1 MNTRDAPSYAGHVK
15 ILFKLN
21 HCFLRVVDEQMR
33 HIKDAEEEFLFREG
47 DEVPTFRST
56 YNLYNY
62 QNLDKIEKY
71 INQVK

>member
-1 MNTRDAPSYAGHVK
+1 
-15 ILFKLN
+15 
-21 HCFLRVVDEQMR
+21 MR

-71 INQVK
+71 IDQVNTNVANENGPFAHL